1 MPVSNDERCVFF
13 VQIHF
18 KHLNGQFS
26 KFICALYKQILIAI
40 NYVAG
45 VVILVI
51 LKIAIIAYS
60 LLSTGNAGASLFG
73 YRSLNSL
80 TSRSYQPLPHNNHAN

>member
-1 MPVSNDERCVFF
+1 MPGCQLRM
-13 VQIHF
+13 
-18 KHLNGQFS
+18 NGQFS
-26 KFICALYKQILIAI
+26 KFICALYKQIIIAI

>member
-1 MPVSNDERCVFF
+1 MPIKNQLSIKNEWT
-13 VQIHF
+13 
-18 KHLNGQFS
+18 
-26 KFICALYKQILIAI
+26 ILKIDLRSLIIIAI

-80 TSRSYQPLPHNNHAN
+80 TSRSYQPLPHNNNAN